1 MRRLVFNNVAL
12 PFSISAMI
20 MDHSQG
26 NTNIY
31 MLFTVARNVL
41 EKYLPNGHF
50 CTDRSKTV
58 NNMLLIFIIYKLS
71 KRLKIRRHSH

>member
-20 MDHSQG
+20 MNHSQG

-31 MLFTVARNVL
+31 MLFTIARNVL
-41 EKYLPNGHF
+41 GKYSPDGHF
-50 CTDRSKTV
+50 STDRSKTV
-58 NNMLLIFIIYKLS
+58 NNMLIFLLYINQAKD
-71 KRLKIRRHSH
+71 